1 MSEEDLEIVFTEEN
15 DNSVVEKPEKIKGP
29 EFEPVITDSK
39 NADAVLR
46 ENGISYEMLLYKR
59 K

>member
-15 DNSVVEKPEKIKGP
+15 DNSVVEKPEKIKNP

-46 ENGISYEMLLYKR
+46 ENGISY
-59 K
+59 